1 MGVIVPPKPEEP
13 DNCCMSGCFNCVW
26 DGYREEME
34 MWADA
39 NEEVD
44 RRKAAKAKTQTVMEA
59 RIKDAQFD
67 SRTLEKIEPRIGIQ
81 GGEKAWDRIGVAS
94 KKHWNDKLYQNLPI
108 GIREFMRMEKKFK
121 DDARR

>member
-1 MGVIVPPKPEEP
+1 
-13 DNCCMSGCFNCVW
+13 
-26 DGYREEME
+26 

-44 RRKAAKAKTQTVMEA
+44 RRMAAKAKTQIGMEA

-67 SRTLEKIEPRIGIQ
+67 GRTRAKIDPRVGIQ

-94 KKHWNDKLYQNLPI
+94 KKRWNDKLYQNLPI

-121 DDARR
+121 DDARQ